1 MAEEWAADWVH
12 LYGSRPS
19 RPLSLDFSFASAET
33 AAIEQLDS
41 FLSALCQAL
50 AGGLHAGLKLS

>member
-19 RPLSLDFSFASAET
+19 QPLSLDFSFASAET

-41 FLSALCQAL
+41 FISA
-50 AGGLHAGLKLS
+50 